1 MVHICTSDWVGIYE
15 DKSKDDQRKY
25 PEIITVNLA
34 QSVTEETII
43 QKMASEDH
51 PGDLGETTSD
61 LDCDNLIE
69 TDTPNENLQETITQ
83 KLASVRLQLEVLCH
97 VQQLMACV
105 RSYISFW
112 PQQRCLYHTA
122 QLLVFSVNI
131 TSGWPVV
138 CITYFGVIYKA

>member
-1 MVHICTSDWVGIYE
+1 
-15 DKSKDDQRKY
+15 
-25 PEIITVNLA
+25 
-34 QSVTEETII
+34 
-43 QKMASEDH
+43 MASEDH

-105 RSYISFW
+105 RSYISF
-112 PQQRCLYHTA
+112 
-122 QLLVFSVNI
+122 
-131 TSGWPVV
+131 
-138 CITYFGVIYKA
+138 